1 MANDAHSWPL
11 VVLML
16 AAISTIVV
24 GASLLANLVQWMF
37 G

>member
-16 AAISTIVV
+16 AALSTIV
-24 GASLLANLVQWMF
+24 AAATLLANFVQWMF
-37 G
+37 A